1 MGEKQATQQQW
12 QIEHN
17 TNSNYSYGTKCA
29 TDLLLIAKIVYTL
42 FIVYILYGLNVIV
55 TSMIMRTNK
64 RHISCIS
71 FAM

>member
-42 FIVYILYGLNVIV
+42 FIVYSIQLECYCNIDD
-55 TSMIMRTNK
+55 NENE
-64 RHISCIS
+64 
-71 FAM
+71 